1 MLENDRIETAS
12 TEVMSIRRQNDI
24 EKSTWRTH
32 RYFIDFERRIY
43 VEIFTS
49 NRCHNFQVD
58 STFKIDVISTDVPRR
73 ISTSN
78 RWEIDEDVSIGN
90 TLEAGKLIRGETR
103 CLL

>member
-24 EKSTWRTH
+24 EKSH
-32 RYFIDFERRIY
+32 RYFVDFERRIY

-58 STFKIDVISTDVPRR
+58 STFKIDVISTDFPRR